1 MNMTQD
7 ELSKLTTAID
17 ELQDAVGDAP
27 HMDPD
32 ALARL
37 REIDAT
43 CRADSRCTTYI
54 EEKLDNASDDASYWF
69 GGRDWR
75 ERTTTTDHLRSMLM
89 NSLEALGM
97 AATTTYRGK

>member
-1 MNMTQD
+1 VTQD
-7 ELSKLTTAID
+7 ELS
-17 ELQDAVGDAP
+17 ELVDAVTGLQETIGDAP
-27 HMDPD
+27 HVDPD

-37 REIDAT
+37 REVDAA
-43 CRADSRCTTYI
+43 CRADSRCTTYV
-54 EEKLDNASDDASYWF
+54 EEKLENASDDASYWF

-75 ERTTTTDHLRSMLM
+75 QRATTIDQLRSMVL